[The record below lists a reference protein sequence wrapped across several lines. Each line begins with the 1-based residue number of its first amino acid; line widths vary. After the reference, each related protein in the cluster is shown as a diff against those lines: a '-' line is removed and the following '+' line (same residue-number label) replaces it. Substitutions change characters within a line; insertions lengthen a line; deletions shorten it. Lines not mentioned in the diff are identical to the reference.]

1 MKQKKRTKFNRKW
14 YLPIAVIVVLLG
26 IGAIS
31 LVATSGGT
39 KENSSATTIE
49 ARSVKS
55 LIDEVKSGNLIL
67 AGKVMPNNSNK
78 IKIDP
83 ERGSVKEILV
93 NEGDVIEKGQP
104 LFTYQTDQQTKVA
117 EAEMDVEIKVR
128 AVEQARATA
137 SQKWTAH
144 NQKVAELGKA
154 RQDYAKE
161 KSEELQS
168 TIKALEGE
176 VTGLHAEAIAGDNE
190 VKNAETEL
198 RRAQLLLENEKGR
211 LNEDTVTADHSG
223 RIKSLNRDLVNQSKE
238 RQKEENFMEILD
250 DSNLYVDGQ
259 VTEFDREK
267 VAVDQRVEIMD
278 RKNQENTWQGSIVQV
293 ANLTNEAKQDDQK
306 EENPNLSK
314 FPYKVKIDP
323 KEEMPLIG
331 SNVYVNVLPKDFV
344 AGKVIINQRYLM
356 EKDEKYYVWKVE
368 NDRIKEHEVKVNLM
382 EDELAEIV
390 EGLTVEDQL
399 ALPQT
404 GMVEGMEV
412 GASVDA

>member
-1 MKQKKRTKFNRKW
+1 MKQKKRKKFDRKW
-14 YLPIAVIVVLLG
+14 YFPVAVITVLLVV
-26 IGAIS
+26 GAIS
-31 LVATSGGT
+31 IVASSGKT
-39 KENSSATTIE
+39 KEGNSETNIE

-55 LIDEVKSGNLIL
+55 LIDEVKAANLIL

-83 ERGSVKEILV
+83 ERGTVKDILV
-93 NEGDVIEKGQP
+93 NEGDVVEKGQP
-104 LFTYQTDQQTKVA
+104 LFTYQTDQQRKVV
-117 EAEMDVEIKVR
+117 EAEMEIEVKVR
-128 AVEQARATA
+128 AVEQARVTA
-137 SQKWTAH
+137 NQKWTAH

-168 TIKALEGE
+168 TIKSLEGE
-176 VTGLHAEAIAGDNE
+176 IPGLNADAIAGDNE

-198 RRAQLLLENEKGR
+198 RRAQLLHQNEKER

-278 RKNQENTWQGSIVQV
+278 RKDQENTWQGTIVQV
-293 ANLTNEAKQDDQK
+293 ANLTSDAKQDDQK

-331 SNVYVNVLPKDFV
+331 SNVYVNVLPQGFV
-344 AGKVIINQRYLM
+344 PGKVIINQRYLM

-368 NDRIKEHEVKVNLM
+368 NNRIKEHEVKVNPM
-382 EDELAEIV
+382 DNELAEIV

>member
-1 MKQKKRTKFNRKW
+1 MKPRKIKKFNRKW
-14 YLPIAVIVVLLG
+14 YYLVAVITVLLVV
-26 IGAIS
+26 GAIS
-31 LVATSGGT
+31 IVVSSGKT
-39 KENSSATTIE
+39 KEENAETNIE

-55 LIDEVKSGNLIL
+55 LIDEVKAANLIL

-83 ERGSVKEILV
+83 ERGTVKEILV
-93 NEGDVIEKGQP
+93 NEGDVVEKGQP
-104 LFTYQTDQQTKVA
+104 LFTYQTNQQTKVA
-117 EAEMDVEIKVR
+117 EAEMEIEVKVR
-128 AVEQARATA
+128 AVEQARVTA
-137 SQKWTAH
+137 NQKWTAH

-168 TIKALEGE
+168 TIKSLEGE
-176 VTGLHAEAIAGDNE
+176 IPGLNADAIAGDNE

-198 RRAQLLLENEKGR
+198 RRAQLLHQNEKER

-278 RKNQENTWQGSIVQV
+278 RKDQENTWQGTIVQV
-293 ANLTNEAKQDDQK
+293 ANLTSDAKQDDQK

-331 SNVYVNVLPKDFV
+331 SNVYVNVLPQGFV
-344 AGKVIINQRYLM
+344 PGKVIINQRYLM

-368 NDRIKEHEVKVNLM
+368 NNRIKEHEVKVNLM
-382 EDELAEIV
+382 DDELAEIV